1 MLTQAATM
9 RVILDDHMKVLVR
22 WTYTDLPGD
31 APKEKK
37 TRIIHS
43 AIATLV
49 VDGEAIIV
57 EAGIPMSSAGLFV
70 LADVAETRG
79 LSEIATSLRA
89 HGWEVLE
96 DGGLIPRPDDA
107 ESSEPGDD
115 APGGSKPL
123 DHGDDPSS

>member
-1 MLTQAATM
+1 MLSQAQTM

-22 WTYTDLPGD
+22 VTYTDLPGD
-31 APKEKK
+31 APKEK

-49 VDGEAIIV
+49 VDGEAVIV

-79 LSEIATSLRA
+79 LSEIATSLRE

-96 DGGLIPRPDDA
+96 DGGLIPRPGTDIV
-107 ESSEPGDD
+107 EPSGD
-115 APGGSKPL
+115 APGGSEPL
-123 DHGDDPSS
+123 DPGDHPGS